1 LLTHLKEAHKQYK
14 THRFRVDSELKTVC
28 DQESRLK
35 MTYQQHAE
43 EVESARQRLESSK
56 AKTDKTKQDKFK
68 KASLKLYQNHN
79 EYVLAISAATIHQNH
94 YETGIV
100 PNLMN
105 TLQTVKQDLVNE
117 WYVQFKNASK
127 CLFMLLLFLA
137 FFLDSF

>member
-1 LLTHLKEAHKQYK
+1 MHLKEAHKLYK

-35 MTYQQHAE
+35 ETYRQHAE
-43 EVESARQRLESSK
+43 ELESTRK
-56 AKTDKTKQDKFK
+56 KLEHNKGKNDKTKQDKLK

-94 YETGIV
+94 YESGIV

-105 TLQTVKQDLVNE
+105 TLQSVKQDLVNE
-117 WYVQFKNASK
+117 WYVQLKHEME
-127 CLFMLLLFLA
+127 C
-137 FFLDSF
+137 FFICKHT